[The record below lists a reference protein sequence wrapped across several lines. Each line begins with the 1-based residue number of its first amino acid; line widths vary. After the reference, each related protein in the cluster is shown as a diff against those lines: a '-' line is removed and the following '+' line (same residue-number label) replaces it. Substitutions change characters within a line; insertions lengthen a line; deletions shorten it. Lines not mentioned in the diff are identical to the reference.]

1 MGVAKFKR
9 NRLYCC
15 APWPLYKRDRNES
28 VSHRNAELIIR
39 AIRANAVSLRSVLS
53 FSSSFNGLIKCLK
66 TRFSFC
72 LDLAVRLDRYWYS
85 TRDGGL
91 SRTRSGSWKA
101 FISRLALFEG
111 AIVVGVTRP
120 AFDILVQ
127 KLSTEILL
135 ADDRI
140 DPDSNLGAYRLMA
153 YKGILK
159 DYERSSDEWGKGN
172 EKLVRSLWDL
182 AAIKHKNE
190 IARWK

>member
-1 MGVAKFKR
+1 MLKNALLFLLGFGCAAGSLLVFHPRWWPEPHPERKLEGV
-9 NRLYCC
+9 Y
-15 APWPLYKRDRNES
+15 
-28 VSHRNAELIIR
+28 
-39 AIRANAVSLRSVLS
+39 
-53 FSSSFNGLIKCLK
+53 
-66 TRFSFC
+66 
-72 LDLAVRLDRYWYS
+72 LA
-85 TRDGGL
+85 
-91 SRTRSGSWKA
+91 TRS
-101 FISRLALFEG
+101 IEG
-111 AIVVGVTRP
+111 AIAVGVTRP

-182 AAIKHKNE
+182 AAIKHKTE